1 MFRCLFSHFSLLNAV
16 QFPFR
21 AITNKTRQKTSH
33 IDNKYKQHDV
43 YTANTLKVLKVLKS
57 FWVF

>member
-1 MFRCLFSHFSLLNAV
+1 MFRCLFSYFSLLNAV

-21 AITNKTRQKTSH
+21 SITNKTRQKTSH

-43 YTANTLKVLKVLKS
+43 YTANTLKVLKVLK
-57 FWVF
+57 